1 MGFKRNYAKNDGMD
15 LGSGYSIKTI
25 IEDLMKKT
33 SGVAMNVGK
42 LLVITQHLN
51 IKH

>member
-1 MGFKRNYAKNDGMD
+1 MD

-33 SGVAMNVGK
+33 LGVAKNWESSWS
-42 LLVITQHLN
+42 
-51 IKH
+51 